1 MPVEEASARIVD
13 EQHSRIPI
21 YDAARGPEH
30 IVGVVYSKDVS
41 RLMHFALE
49 RAVSGQRPSRGL
61 QLGQIMRDILV
72 VPETKPVLDLLH
84 EFQERR
90 RHLAIVVDEHGS
102 TVGVVTVEDALEQL
116 VGEME
121 DEFDVR
127 HAPGCT
133 DAGGGVLSGWRREP
147 ARPGDTDAL
156 VSAAGWRRGDAGRLS
171 AGAAR
176 AHPGGGGER
185 GFRRTPLHC
194 CGDEWTPY
202 QPRAHRTGSIRND
215 REERASRAGP
225 RRRMKLLPA
234 LGRRLLYTL
243 PVVWLVVSL
252 VFLLIH
258 LVPGDPVAQ
267 MLGEGASPTDLEVLR
282 HQYGLDLPLSQQ
294 YFRYWQ
300 GVMHG
305 DLGHSLRLNDSVTH
319 LILQR
324 YPYTLELTL
333 AALVIALLA
342 AIPAGIVAALHRGKW
357 RDNTVGVVS
366 LFGLSFPAFALGP
379 IAILLVSIKLGWL
392 PVSGAGSLAHLVL
405 PAITMGSGLAA
416 ILTRMVRT
424 AMLEELGQDYIRT
437 ARAKGLPERT
447 VLYRHALRNALIPIV
462 TLVGLQFGALLAGAI
477 VTETIFSW
485 PGVGRLTITA
495 ISNRD
500 YALVQGCILAVGL
513 TYILVNLA
521 TDILYAVLNPRIRA

>member
-1 MPVEEASARIVD
+1 
-13 EQHSRIPI
+13 
-21 YDAARGPEH
+21 
-30 IVGVVYSKDVS
+30 
-41 RLMHFALE
+41 
-49 RAVSGQRPSRGL
+49 
-61 QLGQIMRDILV
+61 
-72 VPETKPVLDLLH
+72 
-84 EFQERR
+84 
-90 RHLAIVVDEHGS
+90 
-102 TVGVVTVEDALEQL
+102 
-116 VGEME
+116 
-121 DEFDVR
+121 
-127 HAPGCT
+127 
-133 DAGGGVLSGWRREP
+133 
-147 ARPGDTDAL
+147 
-156 VSAAGWRRGDAGRLS
+156 
-171 AGAAR
+171 
-176 AHPGGGGER
+176 
-185 GFRRTPLHC
+185 
-194 CGDEWTPY
+194 
-202 QPRAHRTGSIRND
+202 
-215 REERASRAGP
+215 
-225 RRRMKLLPA
+225 MKLLPT

-267 MLGEGASPTDLEVLR
+267 MLGEGATPTDLDTLR
-282 HQYGLDLPLSQQ
+282 HQIGLDLPLRQQ
-294 YFRYWQ
+294 YLHYWQ
-300 GVMHG
+300 GVLHG

-333 AALVIALLA
+333 AALVIALA
-342 AIPAGIVAALHRGKW
+342 GAIPAGILAALHRGRW

-392 PVSGAGSLAHLVL
+392 PVSGAGSFAHLVL